1 MEKLAVRCT
10 GCQKKLLFQEK
21 QRGRRVSCPVCAT
34 TVVLDT
40 PAASPVKS
48 DLTAIEDPFADLAEP
63 SANQKEAESASLSN
77 DVRSA
82 AASRRKKKPKPDR
95 AGDDRAK
102 EQGSAD
108 SDWPQDS
115 ETDYGGS
122 GEPYIDELGLGEISD
137 LRSDDWAEPSALP
150 PVQKRLIRKK
160 KPSPST
166 QDADKSTPS
175 HSVSRPASDEFDDVR
190 PPSFRRRM
198 SYVVYF
204 LTLLPLGLMILLP
217 KGDDQNTQMVEA
229 EHEAENEG
237 EPLVAPDADQLHD
250 PAADDDF
257 GPAMDEETGEELAF
271 EEQQIDLEGFLH
283 SLPGHRIPGALL
295 SRDSWFH
302 WLFAAV
308 SGVVFALLFLG
319 LFRSYMHAMG
329 GAIVAGVFTATIGII
344 LLLGLQL
351 AAFASA
357 GIGLRGFGRRAGIL
371 ALIFLAVKAI
381 GYSYRCALEPGAG
394 FVSSF
399 MGFTLGVGIC
409 EEICKILPVIVY
421 MATATNVSWQS
432 SCLVGLAS
440 GVGFGVSEGIM
451 YSSNYYNGIS
461 GGDIYL
467 VRFISCVA
475 LHSVWTGAGAVL
487 LYFNQDNLQSDWSD
501 IIMILALTLGIPII
515 LHGLYDTLL
524 KQNMPAMALLTAVVS
539 VAWLISVVEKQTL
552 SDAA

>member
-1 MEKLAVRCT
+1 MEKLAVRCS

-40 PAASPVKS
+40 PATSPVKS
-48 DLTAIEDPFADLAEP
+48 GLTAIEDPFADLADP
-63 SANQKEAESASLSN
+63 SANQTGTESASPNN
-77 DVRSA
+77 DARST
-82 AASRRKKKPKPDR
+82 AASRRKKPKTDR
-95 AGDDRAK
+95 AGDDQAK

-108 SDWPQDS
+108 SERLQDS
-115 ETDYGGS
+115 EIDYGGS
-122 GEPYIDELGLGEISD
+122 GEPYIDELGLGEISE
-137 LRSDDWAEPSALP
+137 LRSDDWAEPLALP

-160 KPSPST
+160 KTSPT
-166 QDADKSTPS
+166 TPDTDKSTPARS
-175 HSVSRPASDEFDDVR
+175 SSIQASDGFEDTR
-190 PPSFRRRM
+190 PPSFRRRL

-217 KGDDQNTQMVEA
+217 KADEQNTQMVEA
-229 EHEAENEG
+229 EQQAENEG
-237 EPLVAPDADQLHD
+237 DPFVAPNDDQPDD
-250 PAADDDF
+250 PAAADDDV
-257 GPAMDEETGEELAF
+257 GPAIDEEMDDDAAF
-271 EEQQIDLEGFLH
+271 DEQQFDVDGFLR
-283 SLPGHRIPGALL
+283 SLPEQRIPGALL

-302 WLFAAV
+302 WLFAAS
-308 SGVVFALLFLG
+308 SGVVFAFLFLG

-329 GAIVAGVFTATIGII
+329 GAVVAGVFTATIGII

-357 GIGLRGFGRRAGIL
+357 GIGLRGFGRRVGIL
-371 ALIFLAVKAI
+371 TLIFLVVKAI
-381 GYSYRCALEPGAG
+381 GFSYRCALEPGAG

-409 EEICKILPVIVY
+409 EEVCKILPVIVY

-451 YSSNYYNGIS
+451 YSSTYYNGIS

-487 LYFNQDNLQSDWSD
+487 LYFNQENLHSDWSD
-501 IIMILALTLGIPII
+501 IIMILALTLGVPII

-524 KQNMPAMALLTAVVS
+524 KQNMPAMALVTAVMS

-552 SDAA
+552 SEAV